1 MQSAA
6 PDISPLRSPQARFPS
21 PQDQCFLARRS
32 LSSPDWDR
40 QLVTAF
46 PSPATVPA
54 FTSPFPGSMVLTCY
68 FVPSLQAGSARSA
81 LQLRHRTPVRPGFGR
96 FFASGP
102 LQFRLLLRL
111 AASPISTPLRGFY
124 PPPDQSVQPVSLPV
138 GPPSESARFPLAPR
152 CQSFFKCGYGSP
164 FLVRYVSGGLLFL
177 KPLGTF
183 FTMLPKTFA
192 VNAFLRVRR
201 PFPQHLFVL
210 FRIGY
215 GRGGVK
221 TCG

>member
-1 MQSAA
+1 MLPGSPQPILSRLGPATRNGLSLA
-6 PDISPLRSPQARFPS
+6 CNGSRFHEPLSRVNGPDLLLRSLAASFP
-21 PQDQCFLARRS
+21 
-32 LSSPDWDR
+32 
-40 QLVTAF
+40 
-46 PSPATVPA
+46 
-54 FTSPFPGSMVLTCY
+54 
-68 FVPSLQAGSARSA
+68 ARSA
-81 LQLRHRTPVRPGFGR
+81 LRLRHRTPVRPGFGR

-124 PPPDQSVQPVSLPV
+124 PPPDQSVRPVSLPV

-215 GRGGVK
+215 G
-221 TCG
+221 